1 MIISSIQKRRNGV
14 EIIFDDFS
22 KIRIDY
28 RVVVDN
34 GLRKND
40 NISEEQKNKLLVQT
54 EKLKLKDSA
63 FRLLSMRRHSKFEL
77 SQKLIRKGFEKA
89 EVHSMLDELS
99 SKGYLNDIDF
109 AHAYVE
115 ERLAKKKVGINKIR
129 AELISK
135 GLDKSIIVNILSM
148 IDYSISEETALKLAE
163 KKLLSLRRKENNK
176 RKITQKV
183 SAFLFTKGFEPEMI
197 RKITGK
203 LNLDINEYEDL

>member
-77 SQKLIRKGFEKA
+77 SQKLIRKGFEKV

>member
-28 RVVVDN
+28 RVVVDI

-77 SQKLIRKGFEKA
+77 SQKLIRKGFEKV